1 MNPNTTPYQEALGS
15 ALNDTRVAEKVAALD
30 AQDFES
36 ETDKAILSAIKSL
49 SADRQ
54 PITLI
59 TVDTATGGQYTA
71 YLVTITTAAYMPSL
85 IDTYISAIKEKSK
98 RRKILAA
105 ASELYN
111 AAQNGDKSL
120 DELTAEFTHRIDSIA
135 DIEGGTVSAGDALI
149 SLINEID
156 RKEDRK
162 ANTGIPLLDK
172 ALGGMMGGRLYV
184 IGARPATGKT
194 ALAISAA
201 FNTSAYGEVLFCS
214 YEMQPS
220 EIMGRIMARLSRVNS
235 QDISYKT
242 LSREQLEKLGEHYA
256 TAGKLPIRFGVNCST
271 PERVRA
277 EAMRMQKTLKL
288 IVIDYLQ
295 LMSSGRRA
303 ESRRV
308 EVGQISRSLKQLSI
322 ELNVPVLALSQLNRS
337 SEGTASKAPTMSEMR
352 ESGDI
357 EQDADAIVLMY
368 QLPEDDAFAVV
379 CETAGHKP
387 VRVLLDKNRQGKSG
401 LAIDTAFDGNTMT
414 FISKSAVMSK
424 QALKILEGEG

>member
-1 MNPNTTPYQEALGS
+1 MNTTPYQEALGL
-15 ALNDTRVAEKVAALD
+15 ALNDAAAANKLIDLD
-30 AQDFES
+30 VGDFEA
-36 ETDKAILSAIKSL
+36 EQDKEIFAAIK
-49 SADRQ
+49 
-54 PITLI
+54 TLKAERKPATI
-59 TVDTATGGQYTA
+59 VTVDTELGGRHTA
-71 YLVTITTAAYMPSL
+71 YMIDITSSAYLPSL
-85 IDTYISAIKEKSK
+85 IGTYISAIRDKSK
-98 RRKILAA
+98 RRKIKQAA
-105 ASELYN
+105 GELIK
-111 AAQNGDKSL
+111 AAEDTDKSL

-308 EVGQISRSLKQLSI
+308 EVGQISRALKQLSI
-322 ELNVPVLALSQLNRS
+322 ELNVPVLALSQLNRA
-337 SEGTASKAPTMSEMR
+337 SEDKASKAPTMSEMR

-368 QLPEDDAFAVV
+368 QLHDENDAFVTV
-379 CETAGHKP
+379 CEDNDYKP
-387 VRVLLDKNRQGKSG
+387 VRILLDKNRQGKSG

-424 QALKILEGEG
+424 RASNILEGE

>member
-1 MNPNTTPYQEALGS
+1 MNFNTTPYQEALGC
-15 ALNDTRVAEKVAALD
+15 ALNDTRAAENVAGLD
-30 AQDFES
+30 TSDFES

-71 YLVTITTAAYMPSL
+71 YLVTITAAAYMPSL
-85 IDTYISAIKEKSK
+85 IDTYISAIKDKSK
-98 RRKILAA
+98 RRKIKAA

-111 AAQNGDKSL
+111 AAQDSDKSL
-120 DELTAEFTHRIDSIA
+120 DELTAEFAHRIDALAEI
-135 DIEGGTVSAGDALI
+135 DGGTVSAWDAVFA
-149 SLINEID
+149 LINEID
-156 RKEDRK
+156 KKDDNK
-162 ANTGIPLLDK
+162 GVIGIPLLDQ
-172 ALGGMMGGRLYV
+172 ALGGMSGGRLYV
-184 IGARPATGKT
+184 VGARPATGKT

-201 FNTSAYGEVLFCS
+201 FNTAAYGDVLFCS

-220 EIMGRIMARLSRVNS
+220 EIMGRILARLSKVNS
-235 QDISYKT
+235 QDISYRT
-242 LSREQLEKLGEHYA
+242 LTNEQIERLGGYYA
-256 TAGKLPIRFGVNCST
+256 TAGNLPIKFGINCST

-277 EAMRMQKTLKL
+277 EALRMQKKLKL

-295 LMSSGRRA
+295 LMSSGRKA

-308 EVGQISRSLKQLSI
+308 EVGQISRALKQLSI
-322 ELNVPVLALSQLNRS
+322 ELNVPVLALSQLNRA
-337 SEGTASKAPTMSEMR
+337 SEEKASRAPTMSEMR

-368 QLPEDDAFAVV
+368 QLPEDDAFSVV

-387 VRVLLDKNRQGKSG
+387 VRILLDKNRQGKSG

-414 FISKSAVMSK
+414 FISKSAVMEAGK
-424 QALKILEGEG
+424 